1 MEVTPESLPED
12 VVELRAAAL
21 RLITERDLLL
31 ELNTRLQHIIDKMR
45 RLQFG
50 KRSEKIEADQL
61 QLGLEDLE
69 QAAAALFAEQ
79 DKADPGGK
87 AKRASKNK
95 ASRPSLPSHLP
106 HIDVVIEPED
116 KTCPCCRGAMHAIGE
131 EISKRLD
138 VLPVQFRVIVTHRPK
153 YACRS
158 CEGQIVQAPAPAH
171 LIEGGLPTEPTV
183 ANVLVNKY
191 ADHQPLYR
199 QSQALARQ
207 GILIDRSTLA
217 FWVGYAG
224 AELRPLWQLMRDELL
239 SSTKLFADETTAPV
253 LDPGRGRTK
262 TGYFWTIA
270 RDDRPWGG
278 TDPPAVVYTYAPGR
292 GTEHAQ
298 ALLKGFVGVLQTDG
312 YAPYKRVAADTPNSI
327 VTAYCWSH
335 VRRHF
340 FDLAKKGSAPVAS
353 ETLQRIGKLYEVE
366 KEIRGQ
372 SAEARCLARQ
382 SRSKPVVDDLKPWLE
397 EQLRK
402 VSGRSPL
409 AEAIRYV
416 LKRWSGLIF
425 FLDDGRVEIDNNCI
439 ERTMRPIALNRK
451 NSLFAGSDEGA
462 ENWAVIATLIE
473 CCKLHDVN
481 PQTYLTDV
489 LTKLV
494 NLWPNSRLAE
504 LTPWAWKSANPVG

>member
-292 GTEHAQ
+292 GTECGA
-298 ALLKGFVGVLQTDG
+298 
-312 YAPYKRVAADTPNSI
+312 SI
-327 VTAYCWSH
+327 WT
-335 VRRHF
+335 
-340 FDLAKKGSAPVAS
+340 
-353 ETLQRIGKLYEVE
+353 
-366 KEIRGQ
+366 
-372 SAEARCLARQ
+372 EAGRQ
-382 SRSKPVVDDLKPWLE
+382 SGWNE
-397 EQLRK
+397 
-402 VSGRSPL
+402 G
-409 AEAIRYV
+409 A
-416 LKRWSGLIF
+416 GLI
-425 FLDDGRVEIDNNCI
+425 
-439 ERTMRPIALNRK
+439 T
-451 NSLFAGSDEGA
+451 
-462 ENWAVIATLIE
+462 
-473 CCKLHDVN
+473 
-481 PQTYLTDV
+481 
-489 LTKLV
+489 
-494 NLWPNSRLAE
+494 
-504 LTPWAWKSANPVG
+504 